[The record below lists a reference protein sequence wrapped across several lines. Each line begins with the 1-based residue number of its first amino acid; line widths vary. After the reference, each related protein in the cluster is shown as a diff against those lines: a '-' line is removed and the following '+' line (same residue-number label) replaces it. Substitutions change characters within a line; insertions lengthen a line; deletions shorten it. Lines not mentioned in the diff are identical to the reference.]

1 MIRSDTAKAREAGSE
16 AGRIERLK
24 TNAARGGMAKLC
36 GQAGNFALRMLFIM
50 VLARLLSPQD
60 FGLVAMVTTVTGI
73 YELFTSAGL
82 SAATVQRS
90 TITHQQI
97 STLFWVNIL
106 VGAALA
112 VICIASA
119 PFLVKFY
126 HEPRL
131 FWVTVVMGAGFL
143 INALGIQHSAL
154 LQRDMRYVSITAI
167 ELCAQMF
174 SMSVGIGMALAGYGY
189 WALIGSTLTGPA
201 VTTVAVWIVAGWRP
215 GAPKFDADVKSMLGF
230 GGIMTLNGLAV
241 YIAYNLDKVLIGR
254 VLGAESL
261 GLYSRAYQVINI
273 PTGNI
278 NAAVGGITF
287 ATLSRL
293 QNDPPRFRK
302 YFLKAYS
309 LVNAMTAPIT
319 IFSAVFAVDIIRL
332 LLGPQWFN
340 AVPIFQLL
348 TPTVLI
354 FGIINPIG
362 WLLYANGLFYRS
374 MLISFVIAPL
384 LIVAYLLGL
393 PYGATGVA
401 FAFSAAMTL
410 WLVPH
415 VIWCLHGTV
424 VSPKDIFVATLRP
437 VIAALVAVGLAW
449 LVMQGI
455 GHLPNTLL
463 RLTIAGTVM
472 MTAYAVILL
481 FAMGQLEFYL
491 TLFRALFARG
501 EAEAGD
507 DLNDANA
514 VLARK

>member
-1 MIRSDTAKAREAGSE
+1 
-16 AGRIERLK
+16 
-24 TNAARGGMAKLC
+24 MAKLC
-36 GQAGNFALRMLFIM
+36 GQAGNFAFRMLFIM

-60 FGLVAMVTTVTGI
+60 FGLVAMVMTVTGI
-73 YELFTSAGL
+73 YELFTAAGL
-82 SAATVQRS
+82 SAATVQRA

-97 STLFWVNIL
+97 STLFWVNIV
-106 VGAALA
+106 VGSALA
-112 VICIASA
+112 VLCIASA
-119 PFLVKFY
+119 PLLAEFY
-126 HEPRL
+126 REPRL
-131 FWVTVVMGAGFL
+131 FWVTVVMGAGF
-143 INALGIQHSAL
+143 IVNALGIQHSAL
-154 LQRDMRYVSITAI
+154 LQRDLRYVSITAI
-167 ELCAQMF
+167 ELFAQMC

-189 WALIGSTLTGPA
+189 WALVGSALTTPA
-201 VTTVAVWIVAGWRP
+201 VTTVAVWIVSGWRP
-215 GAPKFDADVKSMLGF
+215 GAPKLDADVKSMLGF
-230 GGIMTLNGLAV
+230 GGVMTLNGVAV

-287 ATLSRL
+287 SALSRL
-293 QNDPPRFRK
+293 QNDPPRLRN

-309 LVNAMTAPIT
+309 LVNAMTAPVT

-340 AVPIFQLL
+340 AVVIFQLL

-362 WLLYANGLFYRS
+362 WLLYAKGLFYRS
-374 MLISFVIAPL
+374 MMVSFVIAPL

-393 PYGATGVA
+393 PYGATSVA

-415 VIWCLHGTV
+415 VVWCLHGTV
-424 VSPKDIFVATLRP
+424 VSPKDILIATLRP
-437 VIAALVAVGLAW
+437 LTAALVAVCLSW
-449 LVMQGI
+449 LVMQGA
-455 GHLPNTLL
+455 GQLPNAVL
-463 RLTIAGTVM
+463 RLAVAGSVM
-472 MTAYAVILL
+472 MTAYAAILL

-491 TLFRALFARG
+491 TLFRALFDRG
-501 EAEAGD
+501 EVESAGTM
-507 DLNDANA
+507 NDTDA
-514 VLARK
+514 VLVRK

>member
-1 MIRSDTAKAREAGSE
+1 MSE
-16 AGRIERLK
+16 AGRMQRLK
-24 TNAARGGMAKLC
+24 TNAVRGGMAKLC
-36 GQAGNFALRMLFIM
+36 GQAGNFALRILFIM

-60 FGLVAMVTTVTGI
+60 FGLVAMVVTVTGI
-73 YELFTSAGL
+73 YELFATAGL
-82 SAATVQRS
+82 SVATVQRS

-112 VICIASA
+112 ALSVASA
-119 PFLVKFY
+119 PFVAQFY

-131 FWVTVVMGAGFL
+131 FWVMVAMGGGF
-143 INALGIQHSAL
+143 IVNSLGIQHSAL
-154 LQRDMRYVSITAI
+154 LQRDLRYVSITAI
-167 ELCAQMF
+167 ELCAQLC

-189 WALIGSTLTGPA
+189 WALVGAALATPA
-201 VTTVAVWIVAGWRP
+201 VTAVAVWIVSGWRP

-230 GGIMTLNGLAV
+230 GGIMTINGVAV

-287 ATLSRL
+287 SALSRL
-293 QNDPPRFRK
+293 QNDPPRFRS

-354 FGIINPIG
+354 FGIFNPIG
-362 WLLYANGLFYRS
+362 WLMYANGLFYRS

-384 LIVAYLLGL
+384 LIAAYLIGL

-424 VSPKDIFVATLRP
+424 VSPKDILVATLRP
-437 VIAALVAVGLAW
+437 VTAALVAVGVAW
-449 LVMQGI
+449 LVMQGV
-455 GHLPNTLL
+455 GHVPNTLL
-463 RLTIAGTVM
+463 RLTIAGSVM
-472 MTAYAVILL
+472 MVVYAAILL

-491 TLFRALFARG
+491 TLFRALLGR
-501 EAEAGD
+501 EAAETHGD
-507 DLNDANA
+507 LSDPDS
-514 VLARK
+514 VLVRK

>member
-1 MIRSDTAKAREAGSE
+1 MQ
-16 AGRIERLK
+16 RLR
-24 TNAARGGMAKLC
+24 TNTVRGGMAKLC

-60 FGLVAMVTTVTGI
+60 FGLVAMVMTVTGI
-73 YELFTSAGL
+73 YELFTAAGL
-82 SAATVQRS
+82 SAATVQRE
-90 TITHQQI
+90 TITHRQI

-112 VICIASA
+112 VLCIASA
-119 PFLVKFY
+119 PLLATFY

-131 FWVTVVMGAGFL
+131 YWVTVVMGAGF
-143 INALGIQHSAL
+143 IVNALGIQHSAL
-154 LQRDMRYVSITAI
+154 LQRDLRYVSITAI
-167 ELCAQMF
+167 ELCAQIC
-174 SMSVGIGMALAGYGY
+174 SMSVGIGMALAGCGY
-189 WALIGSTLTGPA
+189 WALVGSALTTPA
-201 VTTVAVWIVAGWRP
+201 VTTIAVWIVSGWRP
-215 GAPKFDADVKSMLGF
+215 GAPKLDADVKSMLGF
-230 GGIMTLNGLAV
+230 GGVMTLNGVAV

-261 GLYSRAYQVINI
+261 GLYSRAYQIINI

-287 ATLSRL
+287 SALSRL
-293 QNDPPRFRK
+293 QRDPPRFRN

-340 AVPIFQLL
+340 AVVIFQLL

-374 MLISFVIAPL
+374 MLISFVIALL

-424 VSPKDIFVATLRP
+424 VSPKDILVATLRP
-437 VIAALVAVGLAW
+437 VTAALVAVCLAW
-449 LVMQGI
+449 LVMQGA
-455 GHLPNTLL
+455 GQLPSTVL
-463 RLTIAGTVM
+463 RLAIAGSVM
-472 MTAYAVILL
+472 MTAYAAILL

-491 TLFRALFARG
+491 TLFRALFDRG
-501 EAEAGD
+501 EAETAGTV
-507 DLNDANA
+507 NDTDA
-514 VLARK
+514 VLVRK

>member
-1 MIRSDTAKAREAGSE
+1 MGS
-16 AGRIERLK
+16 LK
-24 TNAARGGMAKLC
+24 TNAARGGVAKLC
-36 GQAGNFALRMLFIM
+36 GQAGNFALRILFIM

-73 YELFTSAGL
+73 YELFATAGL
-82 SAATVQRS
+82 SVATVQRS

-106 VGAALA
+106 VGVALA
-112 VICIASA
+112 LLCVASA
-119 PFLVKFY
+119 PFLAKFY

-131 FWVTVVMGAGFL
+131 FWVTVVMGAGF
-143 INALGIQHSAL
+143 IVNSLGIQHSAL
-154 LQRDMRYVSITAI
+154 LQRDLRYVSITAI
-167 ELCAQMF
+167 ELGAQLCG
-174 SMSVGIGMALAGYGY
+174 MSVGIGLALTGYGY
-189 WALIGSTLTGPA
+189 WALIGSTLATPA
-201 VTTVAVWIVAGWRP
+201 ATAAAVWFVTGWRP
-215 GAPKFDADVKSMLGF
+215 GAPKFDSDVKSMLGF
-230 GGIMTLNGLAV
+230 GGIMTINGVMV
-241 YIAYNLDKVLIGR
+241 YIAYNFDKVLIGR

-261 GLYSRAYQVINI
+261 GLYSRAYQLINI

-287 ATLSRL
+287 SALSRL
-293 QNDPPRFRK
+293 REDPVKFRS

-319 IFSAVFAVDIIRL
+319 IFAAVFAVDIIRL

-354 FGIINPIG
+354 FGIVNPIG
-362 WLLYANGLFYRS
+362 WLMYADGLFYRS

-384 LIVAYLLGL
+384 LIVAYIIGL

-424 VSPKDIFVATLRP
+424 VSPKDILVATLRP
-437 VIAALVAVGLAW
+437 VAAALVAVGLAW
-449 LVMQGI
+449 LVMQNVGYV
-455 GHLPNTLL
+455 PNTVL

-472 MTAYAVILL
+472 AITYAGILL
-481 FAMGQLEFYL
+481 FAMGQLELYMS
-491 TLFRALFARG
+491 LFRALFVGASAAPGGG
-501 EAEAGD
+501 EPIHQ
-507 DLNDANA
+507 NN
-514 VLARK
+514 VLAQK